1 MNMLAFAEFSP
12 TDREQS
18 LAGRGR
24 QAHIYTYTN
33 THTRASGGANEAQ
46 VKTIDNH
53 AQGAKTPRMNTSRES
68 GRPHSKAGSKK
79 KQTKLLARQ
88 SYIDLLK
95 N

>member
-1 MNMLAFAEFSP
+1 MLAFAEFSP
-12 TDREQS
+12 TDKEQS
-18 LAGRGR
+18 LTGRGR
-24 QAHIYTYTN
+24 HIFIHTQI
-33 THTRASGGANEAQ
+33 HTRASGGANEAQ